1 MKLALH
7 EAWKYQ
13 LLTYP
18 NPAVGALIIDENFK
32 VLSIGSHKKAG
43 DAHAELDAV
52 IKALDDKKI
61 DKFQD
66 ITSKYNYIVENYKDY
81 FKGSTIYVTLE
92 PCNHIGK
99 TPACSLL
106 IEKMGFSRVV
116 IGATE
121 QNSVAL
127 GGGEYLKK
135 IGVEVVRGVLEKECN
150 NLIYP
155 FLRWTKYKQF
165 IFFKIATSL
174 NGVYDGGIISSYRSR
189 EYVHLLRDKID
200 LLVIG
205 GESVRVDRPT
215 LDSRFVGGKAPDI
228 LIVSKRDDFD
238 KDIPLFKVNGR
249 KVYIEDN
256 LDKIKEYKFIML
268 EGGNRLFDLFKD
280 RIDMMLIFRSAN
292 IKSGKVFR
300 SDINMEYL
308 YTLNNGIDNIEWL
321 KESS

>member
-18 NPAVGALIIDENFK
+18 NPAVGALIVDQNFK
-32 VLSIGSHKKAG
+32 ILSIGSHKRAG

-52 IKALDDKKI
+52 IRALDDKKI
-61 DKFQD
+61 DKIQD
-66 ITSKYNYIVENYKDY
+66 TNSKYNYIVENYKDH
-81 FKGSTIYVTLE
+81 FKGCTIYVTLE
-92 PCNHIGK
+92 PCNHKGK
-99 TPACSLL
+99 TPACSIL
-106 IEKMGFSRVV
+106 IEKMGFRRVV

-127 GGGEYLKK
+127 GGGEYLKSSG
-135 IGVEVVRGVLEKECN
+135 IEVVTGVMEKECN
-150 NLIYP
+150 DLISP
-155 FLRWTKYKQF
+155 FLTWSNKSF
-165 IFFKIATSL
+165 LFFKIAMSL

-189 EYVHLLRDKID
+189 EYVHKIRDKID

-205 GESVRVDRPT
+205 GESVRVDRPI
-215 LDSRFVGGKAPDI
+215 LDSRLVGGKAPDI
-228 LIVSKRDDFD
+228 LILSKRDDFE

-256 LDKIKEYKFIML
+256 LDKIKEYKFIMV
-268 EGGNRLFDLFKD
+268 EGGNRLFELFKD
-280 RIDMMLIFRSAN
+280 IIDMMLIFRSPY
-292 IKSGKVFR
+292 IKDGKVFR
-300 SDINMEYL
+300 SDFKMEYL
-308 YTLNNGIDNIEWL
+308 YTQNNGIDNIEWL